1 VSSPV
6 HYTGCFAKLSKTG
19 WDDLSRQGRSFLP
32 ATGVWQ
38 SNQKTCDLRPGDLS
52 ILSGVNA
59 MDEPKQLINRF
70 VEELWNERRLDVADA
85 IFAKDCVTHQLRSGV
100 PADAVPRGPQAI
112 KEHVAGWIASFP
124 DLRFSIEQMLSEGD
138 RVVTQLLMEGTHQ
151 GAWLGIPASGKKMQI
166 RMFTVHRVVQGK
178 IVEDWVLVESLGVF
192 QQLGVVP
199 NTADLVG
206 NFLRQQS
213 NC

>member
-1 VSSPV
+1 
-6 HYTGCFAKLSKTG
+6 
-19 WDDLSRQGRSFLP
+19 
-32 ATGVWQ
+32 
-38 SNQKTCDLRPGDLS
+38 
-52 ILSGVNA
+52 
-59 MDEPKQLINRF
+59 M
-70 VEELWNERRLDVADA
+70 DVADA
-85 IFAKDCVTHQLRSGV
+85 IFAADCLTHQLRSGV

-124 DLRFSIEQMLSEGD
+124 DLHFSIEQPVSEGD
-138 RVVTQLLMEGTHQ
+138 RVVMQLLMEGTHG

-199 NTADLVG
+199 SAADLVG

>member
-1 VSSPV
+1 
-6 HYTGCFAKLSKTG
+6 
-19 WDDLSRQGRSFLP
+19 
-32 ATGVWQ
+32 
-38 SNQKTCDLRPGDLS
+38 
-52 ILSGVNA
+52 

-70 VEELWNERRLDVADA
+70 VEELWNERRLEVADA
-85 IFAKDCVTHQLRSGV
+85 IFDKDCVTHQLRSGV
-100 PADAVPRGPQAI
+100 PVEAVPRGPQAM
-112 KEHVAGWIASFP
+112 KEHVAGGIASFP

-138 RVVTQLLMEGTHQ
+138 RVVTQLLMEGTHR
-151 GAWLGIPASGKKMQI
+151 GAWLGIPASGKKIRI